1 MRRLTPS
8 GITKRVIGAVCAI
21 AVVTCSS
28 AAFAQNDKKSDDVQI
43 MDFKELDKL
52 IAQNKLPGSATI
64 GAGHGPIRVLLVRPR
79 LTFVPELYKSIEN
92 L

>member
-1 MRRLTPS
+1 MRRLIPS
-8 GITKRVIGAVCAI
+8 GIAKRVVAAVCAI
-21 AVVTCSS
+21 AVVTCTS
-28 AAFAQNDKKSDDVQI
+28 AAFAQSNKDDVQI

-52 IAQNKLPGSATI
+52 IAQNKTPGSASI

-79 LTFVPELYKSIEN
+79 TTFVPEMYKSIEN